1 MNSSKLSGPGPTEVE
16 LQEAIKQLAASI
28 RQAGECLLDLQEAI
42 VALQM
47 AKDPGFARR
56 IDCTA
61 RATLREAMRK

>member
-1 MNSSKLSGPGPTEVE
+1 MDLSKLSGPGPTEVE